1 MRSTSNLFS
10 SYASC
15 STEWPPAICETPSA
29 IVFLSS
35 GVTGSAE
42 RPHQGCQR
50 IHQMVQNTRSPPASR
65 KKSRPDNSDLSV
77 PMLFLLQSA
86 IEYAAFWISFVGL
99 AKKSPVFGIW
109 LLCEC
114 HAAKCTALAKCLAAH
129 LAEKTRVIFP
139 TWLEAKNRCQCV
151 HAIAAVL
158 TDHGRLK
165 LTQNVPFRS
174 GRQSTRVK

>member
-1 MRSTSNLFS
+1 MCLCRQYLGPLGAQLDQVDQQLVLFLRELFDRMAS
-10 SYASC
+10 SHLRN
-15 STEWPPAICETPSA
+15 PFGDR
-29 IVFLSS
+29 FLEFRRDI
-35 GVTGSAE
+35 GSAE

-50 IHQMVQNTRSPPASR
+50 IHQMVQNTRPPPASR

-99 AKKSPVFGIW
+99 AKRSPVFGMW

-114 HAAKCTALAKCLAAH
+114 HAAKCTALAKCLAAY

-158 TDHGRLK
+158 TDHG
-165 LTQNVPFRS
+165 
-174 GRQSTRVK
+174 